1 MIQIDNIP
9 TALKQV
15 ISPELAWRYL
25 VMPYKEEGG
34 VTRMLRSENASE
46 ADSMEA
52 ELEVI
57 LGRPVA
63 LDAFPEDKLRLL
75 LGTHYISNKEKSDE
89 RLEISLQGDFL
100 EKLIH
105 EAKNLG
111 SSDIHIEN
119 YGDTARVRVRLDGVL
134 IERYTLD
141 PSAYSELVNKVKIR
155 ANLDIAE
162 KRLPQ
167 DGRIEIR
174 TAGKKFDLR
183 VSTLPTLK
191 HEKIVL
197 RILSNDASHLNLDD
211 LGFSEKQLTVYR
223 EAIRKPNGI
232 ILISGPTGS
241 GKTTTLYATLK
252 LLNDG
257 RRNIVTAEDPVEYT
271 LSGINQVHL
280 NENIGYTFAK
290 ALRSFLRQDPD
301 IIMVGEIRD
310 PETANMAVKA
320 SLTGHLVLST
330 VHTNSAWGTVSRLID
345 MGVPGYLLANTLSI
359 SMAQRLVRKLCS
371 NCKQPTSVKK
381 EDFPGNWSRLSEGV
395 TYKTSGC
402 SSCHYT
408 GYKGRIAIY
417 EIIPIDFELATMIRL
432 NHMDVT
438 DVLYQKEIN
447 LLSNQAFDLLNQG
460 ITSLDEIYP
469 LLMQS

>member
-1 MIQIDNIP
+1 MIQIDHIP
-9 TALKQV
+9 TSLKQV
-15 ISPELAWRYL
+15 ITPELAWRYM
-25 VMPYKEEGG
+25 VVPYKEEQGI
-34 VTRMLRSENASE
+34 TRMLRSENA
-46 ADSMEA
+46 AAVDSTEA

-57 LGRPVA
+57 LGRPIA
-63 LDAFPEDKLRLL
+63 LDAYPEDQLRLL
-75 LGTHYISNKEKSDE
+75 LGTHFISNKERTGEK
-89 RLEISLQGDFL
+89 LEMSLQGDFL

-119 YGDTARVRVRLDGVL
+119 YGDTARVRLRLDGVL

-141 PSAYSELVNKVKIR
+141 PAVYSELVNKVKIR

-174 TAGKKFDLR
+174 AAGKKFDLR

-211 LGFSEKQLTVYR
+211 LGFSDRQLHDYR

-252 LLNDG
+252 QLNDG
-257 RRNIVTAEDPVEYT
+257 KRNIVTAEDPVEYT

-310 PETANMAVKA
+310 PDTANMAVKA

-359 SMAQRLVRKLCS
+359 SMAQRLVRKLCPH
-371 NCKQPTSVKK
+371 CKQPVTAHR
-381 EDFPGNWSRLSEGV
+381 DLFPDNWDKYPETTL
-395 TYKTSGC
+395 YAAKGC
-402 SSCHYT
+402 GDCHYT
-408 GYKGRIAIY
+408 GYKGRVAIY
-417 EIIPIDFELATMIRL
+417 EIIPIDRDLATMIRS
-432 NHMDVT
+432 NQMDASEI
-438 DVLYQKEIN
+438 LPQKEIR
-447 LLSNQAFDLLNQG
+447 LLSDQAFDLLCKG
-460 ITSLDEIYP
+460 ITSTDEVYT
-469 LLMQS
+469 LLMQT